1 MLFSDKPVLCYKR
14 YFTTA
19 LCLTS
24 RVYTEV
30 KKQELLNIEKQEEL
44 ATSAVPSSEAV
55 MVLSSQV
62 ATMSLCKNSQQVAP
76 VTKQVWSCS
85 AHCLLVLL
93 ALKM

>member
-1 MLFSDKPVLCYKR
+1 MLYHIVHQYTPMMLFSDKPVVCYKR

-44 ATSAVPSSEAV
+44 ATSAVPSR
-55 MVLSSQV
+55 
-62 ATMSLCKNSQQVAP
+62 T
-76 VTKQVWSCS
+76 
-85 AHCLLVLL
+85 
-93 ALKM
+93 